1 MNNDYLAN
9 EYLPRALDTWAPERI
24 RPLVIGRTDFGKE
37 EGISPAEMYLSLGFE
52 GEWGEVCE
60 LLKRKMRD
68 NTEDASGDWLKSAA
82 DAYAISPN
90 GLAMF
95 LDLLQLEL
103 GDALWYA
110 AVLHHTTEDDYVR
123 TLCESR
129 VGEIMGIARACG
141 WTIDEVGER
150 NLTKLADR
158 KARGVISGSGNNR

>member
-24 RPLVIGRTDFGKE
+24 RPLVIGGRDFGKE
-37 EGISPAEMYLSLGFE
+37 EGISPAEMYLSLGFA

-60 LLKRKMRD
+60 LLKRMMRD
-68 NTEDASGDWLKSAA
+68 DDGACLMQD
-82 DAYAISPN
+82 
-90 GLAMF
+90 
-95 LDLLQLEL
+95 EL

-141 WTIDEVGER
+141 WTLEEVGER

-158 KARGVISGSGNNR
+158 KARGVISGKGGDR

>member
-9 EYLPRALDTWAPERI
+9 EYLPRALHTWAPSRI
-24 RPLVIGRTDFGKE
+24 KPLVIGGIDLTER
-37 EGISPAEMYLSLGFE
+37 EGITPAEHYLRLGFD

-60 LLKRKMRD
+60 VLKRRMRD
-68 NTEDASGDWLKSAA
+68 GGDDIASALM
-82 DAYAISPN
+82 N
-90 GLAMF
+90 
-95 LDLLQLEL
+95 EL

-110 AVLHHTTEDDYVR
+110 VVLHHTTEDDYVR

-129 VGEIMGIARACG
+129 VGEIMHIARACG
-141 WTIDEVGER
+141 WTIEEVGDR

>member
-24 RPLVIGRTDFGKE
+24 RPLVIGGRDFGKE

-60 LLKRKMRD
+60 MLKRKMRD
-68 NTEDASGDWLKSAA
+68 NTENVYILTEQG
-82 DAYAISPN
+82 Y
-90 GLAMF
+90 GTF

-110 AVLHHTTEDDYVR
+110 VVLHHTTEDDYVR
-123 TLCESR
+123 TLCSSR
-129 VGEIMGIARACG
+129 MGEIMGIARACG
-141 WTIDEVGER
+141 WTIEKVGER
-150 NLTKLADR
+150 NLAKLADR